1 MSYDYCV
8 FIKNFSGS
16 QHDYELS
23 YTDGTTKTTKTIAV
37 SNGDQGDEVLE
48 LEATMV
54 PFEVKVL
61 PGGPHI
67 DFTLAVNGAG
77 MSANVSHEK
86 DNTLS
91 ILIVNP

>member
-48 LEATMV
+48 LEATMG
-54 PFEVKVL
+54 KL
-61 PGGPHI
+61 RNI
-67 DFTLAVNGAG
+67 LLDFYWIT
-77 MSANVSHEK
+77 
-86 DNTLS
+86 
-91 ILIVNP
+91 